1 MTADEIQLEAQ
12 KWVFRC
18 RVGAVLGSLVFV
30 AWIVVAQ
37 VYRGTVFPAS
47 LYMLNSDS
55 AEMTGW

>member
-1 MTADEIQLEAQ
+1 
-12 KWVFRC
+12 VFRC